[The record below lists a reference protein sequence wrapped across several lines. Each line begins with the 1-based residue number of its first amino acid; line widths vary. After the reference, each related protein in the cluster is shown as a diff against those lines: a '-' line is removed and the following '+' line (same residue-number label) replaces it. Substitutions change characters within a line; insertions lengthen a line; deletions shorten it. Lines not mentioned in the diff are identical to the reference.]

1 MSVAARPASGFYRF
15 PLYEGVMAEKR
26 DQPLIQAGGLSVEE
40 IKNAIVKSSAEN
52 RSLIESVLADERVSE
67 EGLADSL
74 AAYAR
79 FPRVNLATANI
90 DPEAVKLLPQDL
102 ARKYFCIPI
111 RIEGRNVLVAMAN
124 PTDYRAMQEI
134 EFTVGRTLK
143 VLVCTRTEIIDAIE
157 KFYQSEDTL
166 RAFTDTLEDAKD
178 FSIVVGDGK
187 EADVDLS
194 ETRSQ
199 AELPPVIKVVNLIIQ
214 DAITQRA
221 TDIHVEP
228 TLNDVQVRIRVD
240 GVLRPLMQL
249 PKWLANPVS
258 SRLKVLAR
266 LDIAERRLPQ
276 DGRMK
281 VQRENRTYDLRVS
294 TLPTLFGEKAVLR
307 ILSSGTE
314 LPTLDQVNLEANDLR
329 ALMRAL
335 TQPQGL
341 ILVTGPTGSG
351 KSTTLYASLGYRK
364 SPEVN
369 IVTVEDPVEYQMMG
383 LNQVQVNVKAG
394 LTFAHCL
401 RSILRQDPD
410 VILVGEMRDL
420 ETTEIAFNAAMTGH
434 LVLSTLHTNS
444 AIATINRLL
453 DLGVDPVLI
462 SSSITLII
470 AQRLVRKLCNECKKE
485 YEPPPGLL
493 ERLGGSATDGYTY
506 YKAEGCNRC
515 GGSGFNGR
523 MALHEMLPM
532 NNIVREMIVRKAGE
546 YEIQQA
552 MKEQGMQFL
561 LERGMERV
569 RAGITAISELFRV
582 LQLDEGEGMGMNQ
595 RCPSCKAP
603 IEPEFAICP
612 NCLTSLKT
620 LCTRCNQQL
629 KIDWKIC
636 PYCRTPVTEE
646 AAPSVPLLPEATQP
660 AQAPVD
666 GLAAGGNGS
675 FAGASSPSNTG
686 SAAREVPTV
695 EPQPPEVTAPSKMPR
710 ILIVDDDPS
719 IRMIVA
725 KSLQQLPFPIGTELA
740 SNGLE
745 AVEIAGRDHPD
756 LIVLDVMMPEMD
768 GFEVCQKLRSQVET
782 AFIPIM
788 MLTANPSEE
797 GRIRGYMVG
806 SDDYVS
812 KPFNVAELNARVTR
826 LLRRAY
832 GIS

>member
-1 MSVAARPASGFYRF
+1 
-15 PLYEGVMAEKR
+15 MAEKKDR
-26 DQPLIQAGGLSVEE
+26 HLIQAGGLSVEE
-40 IKNAIVKSSAEN
+40 VKNAIVKSSAEN
-52 RSLIESVLADERVSE
+52 RSLIESVLADDRVSE

-90 DPEAVKLLPQDL
+90 DPEAVKLLPQEL

-134 EFTVGRTLK
+134 EFTVGKALK
-143 VLVCTRTEIIDAIE
+143 VLVCTRTEIADAIE
-157 KFYQSEDTL
+157 KFYEPEDTL
-166 RAFTDTLEDAKD
+166 RAFTENLEDAKD
-178 FSIVVGDGK
+178 FQIVTGDGK

-194 ETRSQ
+194 EVRGQ

-228 TLNDVQVRIRVD
+228 TLNDVQVRVRVD

-281 VQRENRTYDLRVS
+281 VQRENKSYDLRVS

-314 LPTLDQVNLEANDLR
+314 LPTLEQVNLEAQDLKNLLR
-329 ALMRAL
+329 ALS
-335 TQPQGL
+335 QPQGL

-351 KSTTLYASLGYRK
+351 KSTTLYACLGHRK

-410 VILVGEMRDL
+410 IILVGEMRDL
-420 ETTEIAFNAAMTGH
+420 ETTEIAFHAAMTGH

-462 SSSITLII
+462 SSSITLIT
-470 AQRLVRKLCNECKKE
+470 AQRLLRKLCNECKQP
-485 YEPPPGLL
+485 YDPPPGLL
-493 ERLGGSATDGYTY
+493 ERLGVDPADGTTY

-515 GGSGFNGR
+515 GGTGFSGR
-523 MALHEMLPM
+523 MAVHEMLPM
-532 NNIVREMIVRKAGE
+532 NNTVREMIVRKASE
-546 YEIQQA
+546 YEIQAA
-552 MKEQGMQFL
+552 MRAQGMRFL
-561 LERGMERV
+561 LERGMEKV
-569 RAGITAISELFRV
+569 RAGSTAISELFRV
-582 LQLDEGEGMGMNQ
+582 LQLDELEAVSLSQ
-595 RCPSCKAP
+595 RCPSCKAA
-603 IEPEFAICP
+603 IESEFSVCP

-620 LCTRCNQQL
+620 LCRRCNQQL
-629 KIDWKIC
+629 KLDWKIC
-636 PYCRTPVTEE
+636 PYCRAPVEE
-646 AAPSVPLLPEATQP
+646 EESVPLLAAP
-660 AQAPVD
+660 AEIDLHPPMGV
-666 GLAAGGNGS
+666 GAGS
-675 FAGASSPSNTG
+675 AGTG
-686 SAAREVPTV
+686 SYGALGGSNGPELQGAREGLP
-695 EPQPPEVTAPSKMPR
+695 PQETAPSKMPR

-719 IRMIVA
+719 IRTIVA
-725 KSLQQLPFPIGTELA
+725 KSLEQLPFAVGTELA
-740 SNGLE
+740 SNGVE
-745 AVEIAGRDHPD
+745 AVDIASRDHPD